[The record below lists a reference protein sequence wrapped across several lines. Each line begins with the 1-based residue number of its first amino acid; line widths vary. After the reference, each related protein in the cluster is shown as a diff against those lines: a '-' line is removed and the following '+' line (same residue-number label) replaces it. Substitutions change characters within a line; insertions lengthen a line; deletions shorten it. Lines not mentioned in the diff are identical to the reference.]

1 MNSTRRVAALLPVA
15 AIVLAACG
23 GGGGAGASPTR
34 PAGSPTG
41 ASPTA
46 GGAATTSPGGAE
58 GDCVVGVSWNNYQ
71 QPRWAAADEPAIVE
85 AVEAGGGTYIR
96 ADARDSE
103 DQQITDVQNLINQGA
118 DVLIILAKD
127 TEAILPAVQAA
138 KDAGIPMIG
147 YDRLIE
153 DEEVL
158 YITFDNQGVGV
169 AMAEVMLEAVPTG
182 NYVVI
187 KGHAADPN
195 ATFLREGFDM
205 AGLAEKVD
213 AGDITIVY
221 EEFTD
226 GWRTEAA
233 QANMEA
239 ALAAANNDVQAVLSE
254 NDSMAIGVVAALE
267 REGLAGE
274 VPVSGQD
281 GDHANLNNVA
291 KGLQLVD
298 VWKDAFGLGETAGNA
313 AIQMC
318 AGTAVADITAPD
330 TLGDHVRPDTLNVT
344 DFTTPGNKTVKSII
358 LKPTPI
364 TQENLDLVV
373 ELGWI
378 TQEAL
383 CRDVDPATAPAAC
396 Q

>member
-1 MNSTRRVAALLPVA
+1 MDRRVSALVSVAALA
-15 AIVLAACG
+15 LAACT
-23 GGGGAGASPTR
+23 AGAPPT
-34 PAGSPTG
+34 AAPTG
-41 ASPTA
+41 TQPTA
-46 GGAATTSPGGAE
+46 TGPGGT
-58 GDCVVGVSWNNYQ
+58 GCVVGVSWNNYQ

-85 AVEAGGGTYIR
+85 AVEAGGGSYIR

-169 AMAEVMLEAVPTG
+169 AMAEVMLEEVPTG
-182 NYVVI
+182 NYAII

-195 ATFLREGFDM
+195 ADFLREGFDI
-205 AGLAEKVD
+205 AGLADKVE

-221 EEFTD
+221 EEYTD

-239 ALAAANNDVQAVLSE
+239 ALAAADNDIQAVLSE
-254 NDSMAIGVVAALE
+254 NDSMAIGVVAALD

-281 GDHANLNNVA
+281 GDPANLNNVA

-313 AIQMC
+313 AIQLC
-318 AGTAVADITAPD
+318 NGASIDEITAPD
-330 TLGDHVRPDTLNVT
+330 TLGDHVRPDTLEVT
-344 DFTTPGNKTVKSII
+344 DFETPGGNTVKSII

-373 ELGWI
+373 DLGWI
-378 TQEAL
+378 SQDEL
-383 CRDVDPATAPAAC
+383 CRDVDPDTGPPAC